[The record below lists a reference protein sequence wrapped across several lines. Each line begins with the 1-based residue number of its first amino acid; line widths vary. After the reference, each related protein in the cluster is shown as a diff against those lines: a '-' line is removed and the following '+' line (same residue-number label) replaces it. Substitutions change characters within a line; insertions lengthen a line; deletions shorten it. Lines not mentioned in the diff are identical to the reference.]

1 MKRNLI
7 DMSFSSIY
15 NIRLERK
22 YINTNEDRISPH
34 EKSDKFSYNISCLS
48 EVILCVGAT
57 GLTNNKMQKH
67 LKTLKLFYKLVISF
81 NPNFD
86 IIEYHLYEIK
96 IW

>member
-48 EVILCVGAT
+48 EMILCVGAT
-57 GLTNNKMQKH
+57 GLTNSKMQKH
-67 LKTLKLFYKLVISF
+67 LKALKLFHKLMISF

-86 IIEYHLYEIK
+86 IIEYHLYEVK